1 MQGAKV
7 SSVVVELGFYVLQ
20 RQKKKKKNTW
30 EMNYWY
36 KFNTKWKYA

>member
-20 RQKKKKKNTW
+20 WQKKKKNTW